1 MYRKGHLGVSM
12 LVFAPVGYTLV
23 SRSQPLLAVLTGIVM
38 VWFAMLP
45 DVDHRLPMVEHR
57 GPTHSLA
64 FAALIG
70 AVGGAVGLAAER
82 LVDLGPG
89 FDQVIIFGVGL
100 PAIGFGIGALTV
112 IAHLIGDTLT
122 PAGVN
127 YLWPLSTRTFSV
139 SLARADNRLANSGL
153 FGLGIL
159 VTAGWVAVAL
169 ELV

>member
-12 LVFAPVGYTLV
+12 LVFAPIGYALVGV
-23 SRSQPLLAVLTGIVM
+23 GSPILAAITGGVM
-38 VWFAMLP
+38 IWFAMLP
-45 DVDHRLPMVEHR
+45 DVDHRLPLIEHR
-57 GPTHSLA
+57 GPTHSLL

-70 AVGGAVGLAAER
+70 GIGWAIGLIAER
-82 LVDLGPG
+82 VVALSFDLGLGDG
-89 FDQVIIFGVGL
+89 FGL
-100 PAIGFGIGALTV
+100 PEIGFAIGALTV

-127 YLWPLSTRTFSV
+127 YLWPLSKRTFSV

-159 VTAGWVAVAL
+159 VTTGWVGMAL
-169 ELV
+169 GAF

>member
-12 LVFAPVGYTLV
+12 LVFAPIGYALIEAG
-23 SRSQPLLAVLTGIVM
+23 SPILAAITGGVVI
-38 VWFAMLP
+38 WFAMLP
-45 DVDHRLPMVEHR
+45 DVDHRLPMIEHR
-57 GPTHSLA
+57 GPTHSLL

-70 AVGGAVGLAAER
+70 AVGWAVGLGVER
-82 LVDLGPG
+82 VVSLSLDLGLG
-89 FDQVIIFGVGL
+89 VDVGL
-100 PAIGFGIGALTV
+100 PEIGFAIGALTV

-139 SLARADNRLANSGL
+139 SLARADNTLANSGL

-159 VTAGWVAVAL
+159 VTAGWIGMAL
-169 ELV
+169 GVL